1 MALAPGLHLGGSYPA
16 GLMFLGFVLFVGIG
30 ALSRQDERPYSASI
44 FYLALGAAASTGLG
58 VLGIARLDPITND
71 VLLAHVTEIALA
83 IAVFG
88 AGLAVEQHI
97 ARSSTLVIAALLLIV
112 MPLTIAAIT
121 AFGMLAMGLPLGAAL
136 LLGAI
141 LAPTDPVLAGDVGL
155 GPPGEE
161 VQGEPRLSLHTEAGI
176 NDGLASPFVIIGL
189 FVATRGGT
197 SWLGEWAWSDV
208 LYAVGL
214 ALLIG
219 VAAGWLT
226 AVAIGRLR
234 ARRLLSPDL
243 DGFFAPATALFIYG
257 AADALGSYGLL
268 AVFAAGIAFRRH
280 EFEHEINTRIHHGAE
295 MAGRLLELAV
305 LLLLGSMLT
314 TDGLGVP
321 GFAGWMLAPLIII
334 VIRPALVLAITGRG
348 FLDIRGRLF
357 LGFFGVRGV
366 AALFYAATVAE
377 TGDLS
382 HADTTKVVWTTIA
395 CVAVSIVVHGISA
408 TPLTR
413 RLLR

>member
-1 MALAPGLHLGGSYPA
+1 M
-16 GLMFLGFVLFVGIG
+16 
-30 ALSRQDERPYSASI
+30 
-44 FYLALGAAASTGLG
+44 
-58 VLGIARLDPITND
+58 
-71 VLLAHVTEIALA
+71 
-83 IAVFG
+83 
-88 AGLAVEQHI
+88 
-97 ARSSTLVIAALLLIV
+97 
-112 MPLTIAAIT
+112 
-121 AFGMLAMGLPLGAAL
+121 
-136 LLGAI
+136 
-141 LAPTDPVLAGDVGL
+141 
-155 GPPGEE
+155 
-161 VQGEPRLSLHTEAGI
+161 
-176 NDGLASPFVIIGL
+176 IIGL
-189 FVATRGGT
+189 FVATRGGA
-197 SWLGEWAWSDV
+197 SWLGEWALSDV

-219 VAAGWLT
+219 IAAGWLT

-257 AADALGSYGLL
+257 AAEALGSYGLL

-280 EFEHEINTRIHHGAE
+280 EFEHEINTQIHHGAE

-321 GFAGWMLAPLIII
+321 SIAGWMLAPLIIMI
-334 VIRPALVLAITGRG
+334 VRPALVLAITGRG

-366 AALFYAATVAE
+366 AALFYASTVAE
-377 TGDLS
+377 SGDLS

-395 CVAVSIVVHGISA
+395 CVAVSIVVTKSA
-408 TPLTR
+408 PPHSPDASSDEASSSGYCVSSIAQSGRVPVSGSLERRSRRVPRRATIQRSARVRVDSAFRGPR
-413 RLLR
+413 WRWRLLGARVGGRRRA